1 MCEKEQQLITQEAK
15 VQIFF
20 GLKPGAK
27 IDKLHFQLK
36 WKKNIESFQ
45 DRMKNADLVVVTR
58 DLKNRTRFSLT
69 LKTESLK

>member
-1 MCEKEQQLITQEAK
+1 MRKITATDYSVIEST
-15 VQIFF
+15 IFF

-27 IDKLHFQLK
+27 INKLRFELK

-58 DLKNRTRFSLT
+58 DLKKQN
-69 LKTESLK
+69 KI